1 MADQCSE
8 VMENPT
14 MPLSQLLRAIAW
26 IWIKRWVRRS
36 FPDVPELSTQALA
49 DWLAGATVPQPVLV
63 DVRKAEE
70 FAVSHLP
77 QACHATTVEAVK
89 QLGLGADQ
97 PVVLYCSIG
106 YRSARL
112 GAKLRQAGFTH
123 IHNLEGSIFQWANE
137 GRPLVNDVGAVSS
150 VHPYNPTWGLLLNS
164 SVGQGQLD

>member
-1 MADQCSE
+1 M
-8 VMENPT
+8 
-14 MPLSQLLRAIAW
+14 AW
-26 IWIKRWVRRS
+26 IWVKRWVRRS
-36 FPDVPELSTQALA
+36 FPEVPTIGTEALA
-49 DWLAGATVPQPVLV
+49 DWLSPTARGQSLVLV

-112 GAKLRQAGFTH
+112 VAKLRQAGFTQVY
-123 IHNLEGSIFQWANE
+123 NLEGSIFQWANE
-137 GRPLVNDVGAVSS
+137 GRPLVNDAGAVSS

-164 SVGQGQLD
+164 SASQGQLD